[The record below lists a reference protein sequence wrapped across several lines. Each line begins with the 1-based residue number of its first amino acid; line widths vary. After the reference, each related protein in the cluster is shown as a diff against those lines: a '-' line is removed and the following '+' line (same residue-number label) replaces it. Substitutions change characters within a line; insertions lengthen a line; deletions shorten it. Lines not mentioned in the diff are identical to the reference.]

1 MRILI
6 NGRTVDQDFIER
18 VEEISGQNIKQCMQ
32 CGTCSASCP
41 MEEGMDMS
49 PRKVMHLTQMG
60 LREYVEG
67 ANTVWICASCHTC
80 EARCP
85 RGVDLPKVMEAIR
98 LLTLRK
104 NKDAVDPKQIE
115 ATVIDEAPQVAMVG
129 CFRKLTA

>member
-18 VEEISGQNIKQCMQ
+18 VEEISGQNITQCMQ

-41 MEEGMDMS
+41 MEKDMEMS

-85 RGVDLPKVMEAIR
+85 RGIDLPKVMEAIR

-104 NKDAVDPKQIE
+104 NKDAVDIGKLE
-115 ATVIDEAPQVAMVG
+115 AKVIDEAPQVAMVG

>member
-60 LREYVEG
+60 LREYVES

-80 EARCP
+80 ETRCP
-85 RGVDLPKVMEAIR
+85 RGVDLPRVMEAIR

-104 NKDAVDPKQIE
+104 NKDAVDPNQLE